1 MIKIKREEEIKMN
14 AYTKKVR
21 DTSLALYAA
30 LNLYNQKKAELEK
43 KQAAGTIAAVDSMK
57 QLEENAAIFNNAK
70 IAQST
75 KLGQLTNEYA
85 AAYESWATLSGKNV
99 TEDMT
104 LLTSGMKL
112 STEDYEKLE
121 SKYKNNY
128 TMLKAIKSSAETH
141 KVSYISSATI
151 DRNQKTSAFLELVG
165 VAKTVYQSTES
176 GFSLNNIIW
185 EDESE
190 FMKWYGT
197 LDRIIELG

>member
-1 MIKIKREEEIKMN
+1 MN

-70 IAQST
+70 IAHAT
-75 KLGQLTNEYA
+75 KLDQLTNEYA
-85 AAYESWATLSGKNV
+85 AAYESWATPSGKDV
-99 TEDMT
+99 TEDMA

-121 SKYKNNY
+121 GKYKNNY
-128 TMLKAIKSSAETH
+128 TMLKAIKSNAETN

-151 DRNQKTSAFLELVG
+151 GRDQKTSAFLELVG
-165 VAKTVYQSTES
+165 VAKTVYQGAES

-190 FMKWYGT
+190 FMKWYGE

>member
-1 MIKIKREEEIKMN
+1 
-14 AYTKKVR
+14 
-21 DTSLALYAA
+21 
-30 LNLYNQKKAELEK
+30 
-43 KQAAGTIAAVDSMK
+43 
-57 QLEENAAIFNNAK
+57 
-70 IAQST
+70 
-75 KLGQLTNEYA
+75 
-85 AAYESWATLSGKNV
+85 
-99 TEDMT
+99 MT

-128 TMLKAIKSSAETH
+128 TMLKAIKSSAETN

-151 DRNQKTSAFLELVG
+151 DKDQKTNAFLELVG
-165 VAKTVYQSTES
+165 VAKTVYQGAES